1 MHFTKKTVAEKR
13 SDLIKGLQSKKL
25 LRFPGAYNPLC
36 AKLIAVIGFDGV
48 YVSGGV
54 MSNDLGLPD
63 IGLTSLEQ
71 VSYRSSQIA
80 RVTDLPT
87 IVDIDT
93 GFGNCKKTIEVFE
106 SKGLAGCHLEDQVA
120 EKRCGHLDNKEL
132 ISKEEM
138 VKKIKECVK
147 SRKDK
152 NFLIIARTDAN
163 TVEGLY
169 KTIDRIKS
177 YESAGADMI
186 FPEALVSLDG
196 YKKIAQ
202 ESSVPILA
210 NITEFGKT
218 PLFSKK
224 ELHNAGV
231 SMVLYPLTAFR
242 AMSKAAEKIYKELS
256 SSESQ
261 EHMLGEMQTRDELYD
276 YLSYHK
282 YEKEM
287 DDILNKKDE

>member
-1 MHFTKKTVAEKR
+1 MRGRLFRQLVENDKEPLSIFGTINAYSSVLAKNNGVKSIYLSGSGVAAA
-13 SDLIKGLQSKKL
+13 S
-25 LRFPGAYNPLC
+25 F
-36 AKLIAVIGFDGV
+36 
-48 YVSGGV
+48 
-54 MSNDLGLPD
+54 GLPD
-63 IGLTSLEQ
+63 LGFTKLEDVVEDARRITS
-71 VSYRSSQIA
+71 A
-80 RVTDLPT
+80 CDLPLL
-87 IVDIDT
+87 VDVDT
-93 GFGNCKKTIEVFE
+93 GFGSLNSIQKTVKMMEKENVAAI
-106 SKGLAGCHLEDQVA
+106 HIEDQVDL
-120 EKRCGHLDNKEL
+120 KRCGHRPNKKL
-132 ISKEEM
+132 VSITEM
-138 VKKIKECVK
+138 Q
-147 SRKDK
+147 
-152 NFLIIARTDAN
+152 
-163 TVEGLY
+163 
-169 KTIDRIKS
+169 DRIKAAVDARIDDDFVIMARSDALAVENEEMLLERINS
-177 YESAGADMI
+177 YIEVGADMI

-224 ELHNAGV
+224 ELHDAGV

-261 EHMLGEMQTRDELYD
+261 ENMLGEMQTRDELYD

>member
-1 MHFTKKTVAEKR
+1 MRGRLFRQLVENDKEPLSIFGTVNAYSSVLAKKNGVKSIYLSGSGVAAA
-13 SDLIKGLQSKKL
+13 S
-25 LRFPGAYNPLC
+25 F
-36 AKLIAVIGFDGV
+36 
-48 YVSGGV
+48 
-54 MSNDLGLPD
+54 GLPD
-63 IGLTSLEQ
+63 LGFTKLEDVVEDARRITS
-71 VSYRSSQIA
+71 A
-80 RVTDLPT
+80 CDLPLL
-87 IVDIDT
+87 VDVDT
-93 GFGNCKKTIEVFE
+93 GFGSLNSIQRTVKMMEKENVAAI
-106 SKGLAGCHLEDQVA
+106 HIEDQVDL
-120 EKRCGHLDNKEL
+120 KRCGHRPNKKL
-132 ISKEEM
+132 VSITEM
-138 VKKIKECVK
+138 Q
-147 SRKDK
+147 
-152 NFLIIARTDAN
+152 
-163 TVEGLY
+163 
-169 KTIDRIKS
+169 DRIKAAVDARIDDDFVIMARSDALAVENEEMLLERINS
-177 YESAGADMI
+177 YIEVGADMI

-224 ELHNAGV
+224 ELHDAGV

-261 EHMLGEMQTRDELYD
+261 ENMLGEMQTRDELYD

>member
-1 MHFTKKTVAEKR
+1 MRGRLFRQLVENNKEPLSIFGTFNAYSSVLAKKNGVKSIYLSGSGVAAA
-13 SDLIKGLQSKKL
+13 S
-25 LRFPGAYNPLC
+25 F
-36 AKLIAVIGFDGV
+36 
-48 YVSGGV
+48 
-54 MSNDLGLPD
+54 GLPD
-63 IGLTSLEQ
+63 LGFTKLEDVVEDARRITS
-71 VSYRSSQIA
+71 A
-80 RVTDLPT
+80 CDLPLL
-87 IVDIDT
+87 VDIDT
-93 GFGNCKKTIEVFE
+93 GFGSLKSIQKTVKMMEKENVAAI
-106 SKGLAGCHLEDQVA
+106 HIEDQVDL
-120 EKRCGHLDNKEL
+120 KRCGHRPNKKL
-132 ISKEEM
+132 VSITEM
-138 VKKIKECVK
+138 Q
-147 SRKDK
+147 
-152 NFLIIARTDAN
+152 
-163 TVEGLY
+163 
-169 KTIDRIKS
+169 DRIKAAVDARIDDDFVIMARSDALAVENEEMLLERINS
-177 YESAGADMI
+177 YIEVGADMI

-224 ELHNAGV
+224 ELHDAGV

-261 EHMLGEMQTRDELYD
+261 ENMLGEMQTRDELYD

>member
-1 MHFTKKTVAEKR
+1 MRGRLFRQLVENDKEPLSIFGTVN
-13 SDLIKGLQSKKL
+13 
-25 LRFPGAYNPLC
+25 AYSSVL
-36 AKLIAVIGFDGV
+36 AKNNGV
-48 YVSGGV
+48 KSIYLSGSGV
-54 MSNDLGLPD
+54 AAASFGLPD
-63 IGLTSLEQ
+63 LGFTKLEDVVEDARRITS
-71 VSYRSSQIA
+71 A
-80 RVTDLPT
+80 CDLPLL
-87 IVDIDT
+87 VDVDT
-93 GFGNCKKTIEVFE
+93 GFGSLNSIQKTVKMMEKENVAAI
-106 SKGLAGCHLEDQVA
+106 HIEDQVDL
-120 EKRCGHLDNKEL
+120 KRCGHRPNKKL
-132 ISKEEM
+132 VSITEM
-138 VKKIKECVK
+138 Q
-147 SRKDK
+147 
-152 NFLIIARTDAN
+152 
-163 TVEGLY
+163 
-169 KTIDRIKS
+169 DRIKAAVDARIDDDFVIMARSDALAVENEEMLLERINS
-177 YESAGADMI
+177 YIEVGADMI

-224 ELHNAGV
+224 ELHDAGV

-261 EHMLGEMQTRDELYD
+261 ENMLGEMQTRDELYD

-287 DDILNKKDE
+287 DEILNKKDE

>member
-1 MHFTKKTVAEKR
+1 MRGRLFRQLVENDKEPLSIFGTVNAYSSVIAKKNGVKSIYLSGSGVAAA
-13 SDLIKGLQSKKL
+13 S
-25 LRFPGAYNPLC
+25 F
-36 AKLIAVIGFDGV
+36 
-48 YVSGGV
+48 
-54 MSNDLGLPD
+54 GLPD
-63 IGLTSLEQ
+63 LGFTKLEDVVEDARRITS
-71 VSYRSSQIA
+71 A
-80 RVTDLPT
+80 CDLPLL
-87 IVDIDT
+87 VDVDT
-93 GFGNCKKTIEVFE
+93 GFGSLKSIQKTVKMMEKENVAAI
-106 SKGLAGCHLEDQVA
+106 HIEDQVDL
-120 EKRCGHLDNKEL
+120 KRCGHRPNKKL
-132 ISKEEM
+132 VSITEM
-138 VKKIKECVK
+138 Q
-147 SRKDK
+147 
-152 NFLIIARTDAN
+152 
-163 TVEGLY
+163 
-169 KTIDRIKS
+169 DRIKAAVDARIDDDFVIMARSDALAVENEEMLLERINS
-177 YESAGADMI
+177 YIEVGADMI

-224 ELHNAGV
+224 ELHDSGV

-261 EHMLGEMQTRDELYD
+261 ENMLGEMQTRDELYD

-287 DDILNKKDE
+287 DEILNKKDE

>member
-1 MHFTKKTVAEKR
+1 MRGRLFRQLVENDKEPLSIFGTVNAYSSVLAKKNGVKSIYLSGSGVAAA
-13 SDLIKGLQSKKL
+13 S
-25 LRFPGAYNPLC
+25 F
-36 AKLIAVIGFDGV
+36 
-48 YVSGGV
+48 
-54 MSNDLGLPD
+54 GLPD
-63 IGLTSLEQ
+63 LGFTKLEDVVEDARRITS
-71 VSYRSSQIA
+71 A
-80 RVTDLPT
+80 CDLPLL
-87 IVDIDT
+87 VDVDT
-93 GFGNCKKTIEVFE
+93 GFGSLNSIQKTIKMMEKENV
-106 SKGLAGCHLEDQVA
+106 AAIHIEDQVDL
-120 EKRCGHLDNKEL
+120 KRCGHRPNKKL
-132 ISKEEM
+132 VSITEM
-138 VKKIKECVK
+138 QDRIKAAV
-147 SRKDK
+147 D
-152 NFLIIARTDAN
+152 ARTDDDFVIMARSDALA
-163 TVEGLY
+163 VENEEMLLE
-169 KTIDRIKS
+169 RINS
-177 YESAGADMI
+177 YIEVGADMI

-202 ESSVPILA
+202 KSSVPILA

-224 ELHNAGV
+224 ELHDSGV

-261 EHMLGEMQTRDELYD
+261 ELMLGEMQTRDELYD

>member
-1 MHFTKKTVAEKR
+1 MRGRLFRQLVENDKEPLSIFGTVNAYSSVLAKKNGVKSIYLSGSGVAAA
-13 SDLIKGLQSKKL
+13 S
-25 LRFPGAYNPLC
+25 F
-36 AKLIAVIGFDGV
+36 
-48 YVSGGV
+48 
-54 MSNDLGLPD
+54 GLPD
-63 IGLTSLEQ
+63 LGFTKLEDVVEDARRITS
-71 VSYRSSQIA
+71 A
-80 RVTDLPT
+80 CDLPLL
-87 IVDIDT
+87 VDVDT
-93 GFGNCKKTIEVFE
+93 GFGSLNSIQKTVKMMEKENVAAI
-106 SKGLAGCHLEDQVA
+106 HIEDQVDL
-120 EKRCGHLDNKEL
+120 KRCGHRPNKKL
-132 ISKEEM
+132 VSITEM
-138 VKKIKECVK
+138 Q
-147 SRKDK
+147 
-152 NFLIIARTDAN
+152 
-163 TVEGLY
+163 
-169 KTIDRIKS
+169 DRIKAAVDARIDDDFVIMARSDALAVENEEMLLERINS
-177 YESAGADMI
+177 YIEVGADMI

-224 ELHNAGV
+224 ELHDAGV

-261 EHMLGEMQTRDELYD
+261 ENMLGEMQTRDELYD

-287 DDILNKKDE
+287 DKILNKKDE

>member
-1 MHFTKKTVAEKR
+1 MRGRLFRQLVENDKEPLSIFGTVNAYSSVLAKKNGVKSIYLSGSGVAAA
-13 SDLIKGLQSKKL
+13 S
-25 LRFPGAYNPLC
+25 F
-36 AKLIAVIGFDGV
+36 
-48 YVSGGV
+48 
-54 MSNDLGLPD
+54 GLPD
-63 IGLTSLEQ
+63 LGFTKLEDVVEDARRITS
-71 VSYRSSQIA
+71 A
-80 RVTDLPT
+80 CDLPLL
-87 IVDIDT
+87 VDVDT
-93 GFGNCKKTIEVFE
+93 GFGSLNSIQKTVKMMEKENVAAI
-106 SKGLAGCHLEDQVA
+106 HIEDQVDL
-120 EKRCGHLDNKEL
+120 KRCGHRPNKKL
-132 ISKEEM
+132 VSITEM
-138 VKKIKECVK
+138 Q
-147 SRKDK
+147 
-152 NFLIIARTDAN
+152 
-163 TVEGLY
+163 
-169 KTIDRIKS
+169 DRIKAAVDARIDDDFVIMARSDALAVENEEMLLERINS
-177 YESAGADMI
+177 YIEVGADMI

-224 ELHNAGV
+224 ELHDAGV

-261 EHMLGEMQTRDELYD
+261 ENMLGEMQTRDGLYD

>member
-1 MHFTKKTVAEKR
+1 MRGRLFRQLVENDKEPLSIFGTVNAYSSVLAKKNGVKSIYLSGSGVAAA
-13 SDLIKGLQSKKL
+13 S
-25 LRFPGAYNPLC
+25 F
-36 AKLIAVIGFDGV
+36 
-48 YVSGGV
+48 
-54 MSNDLGLPD
+54 GLPD
-63 IGLTSLEQ
+63 LGFTKLEDVVEDARRITS
-71 VSYRSSQIA
+71 A
-80 RVTDLPT
+80 CDLPLL
-87 IVDIDT
+87 VDVDT
-93 GFGNCKKTIEVFE
+93 GFGSLNSIQKTVKMMEKENVAAI
-106 SKGLAGCHLEDQVA
+106 HIEDQVDL
-120 EKRCGHLDNKEL
+120 KRCGHRPNKKL
-132 ISKEEM
+132 VSITEM
-138 VKKIKECVK
+138 Q
-147 SRKDK
+147 
-152 NFLIIARTDAN
+152 
-163 TVEGLY
+163 
-169 KTIDRIKS
+169 DRIKAAVDARIDDDFVIMARSDALAVENEEMLLERINS
-177 YESAGADMI
+177 YIEVGADMI

-224 ELHNAGV
+224 ELHDAGV

-256 SSESQ
+256 STESQ

>member
-1 MHFTKKTVAEKR
+1 MRGRLFRQLVENDKEPLSIFGTVNAYSSVLAKKNGVKSIYLSGSGVAAA
-13 SDLIKGLQSKKL
+13 S
-25 LRFPGAYNPLC
+25 F
-36 AKLIAVIGFDGV
+36 
-48 YVSGGV
+48 
-54 MSNDLGLPD
+54 GLPD
-63 IGLTSLEQ
+63 LGFTKLEDVVEDARRITS
-71 VSYRSSQIA
+71 A
-80 RVTDLPT
+80 CDLPLL
-87 IVDIDT
+87 VDVDT
-93 GFGNCKKTIEVFE
+93 GFGSLNSIQKTVKMMEKENVAAI
-106 SKGLAGCHLEDQVA
+106 HIEDQVDL
-120 EKRCGHLDNKEL
+120 KRCGHRPNKKL
-132 ISKEEM
+132 VSITEM
-138 VKKIKECVK
+138 Q
-147 SRKDK
+147 
-152 NFLIIARTDAN
+152 
-163 TVEGLY
+163 
-169 KTIDRIKS
+169 DRIKAAVDARIDDDFVIMARSDALSVENEEMLLERINS
-177 YESAGADMI
+177 YIEVGADMI

-224 ELHNAGV
+224 ELHDTGV

-261 EHMLGEMQTRDELYD
+261 ENMLGEMQTRDELYD

>member
-1 MHFTKKTVAEKR
+1 MRGRLFRQLVENDKEPLSIFGTVN
-13 SDLIKGLQSKKL
+13 
-25 LRFPGAYNPLC
+25 AYSSVL
-36 AKLIAVIGFDGV
+36 AKNNGV
-48 YVSGGV
+48 KSIYLSGSGV
-54 MSNDLGLPD
+54 AAASFGLPD
-63 IGLTSLEQ
+63 LGFTKLEDVVEDARRITS
-71 VSYRSSQIA
+71 A
-80 RVTDLPT
+80 CDLPLL
-87 IVDIDT
+87 VDVDT
-93 GFGNCKKTIEVFE
+93 GFGSLNSIQKTVKMMEKENVAAI
-106 SKGLAGCHLEDQVA
+106 HIEDQVDL
-120 EKRCGHLDNKEL
+120 KRCGHRPNKKL
-132 ISKEEM
+132 VSITEM
-138 VKKIKECVK
+138 Q
-147 SRKDK
+147 
-152 NFLIIARTDAN
+152 
-163 TVEGLY
+163 
-169 KTIDRIKS
+169 DRIKAAVDARIDDDFVIMARSDALAVENEEMLLERINS
-177 YESAGADMI
+177 YIEVGADMI

-224 ELHNAGV
+224 ELHDAGV

-261 EHMLGEMQTRDELYD
+261 ENMLGQMQTRDELYD

>member
-1 MHFTKKTVAEKR
+1 MRGRLFRQLVENDKEPLSIFGTVN
-13 SDLIKGLQSKKL
+13 
-25 LRFPGAYNPLC
+25 AYSSVL
-36 AKLIAVIGFDGV
+36 AKNNGV
-48 YVSGGV
+48 KSIYLSGSGV
-54 MSNDLGLPD
+54 AAASFGLPD
-63 IGLTSLEQ
+63 LGFTKLEDVVEDARRITS
-71 VSYRSSQIA
+71 A
-80 RVTDLPT
+80 CDLPLL
-87 IVDIDT
+87 VDVDT
-93 GFGNCKKTIEVFE
+93 GFGSLNSIQKTVKMMEKENI
-106 SKGLAGCHLEDQVA
+106 AAIHIEDQVDL
-120 EKRCGHLDNKEL
+120 KRCGHRPNKKL
-132 ISKEEM
+132 VSITEM
-138 VKKIKECVK
+138 Q
-147 SRKDK
+147 
-152 NFLIIARTDAN
+152 
-163 TVEGLY
+163 
-169 KTIDRIKS
+169 DRIKAAVDARIDDDFVIMARSDALAVENEEMLLERINS
-177 YESAGADMI
+177 YIEVGADMI

-224 ELHNAGV
+224 ELHDVGV

-261 EHMLGEMQTRDELYD
+261 ENMLGEMQTRDELYD

>member
-1 MHFTKKTVAEKR
+1 MRGRLFRQLVENDKEPLSIFGTVNAYSSVLAKKNGVKSIYLSGSGVAAA
-13 SDLIKGLQSKKL
+13 S
-25 LRFPGAYNPLC
+25 F
-36 AKLIAVIGFDGV
+36 
-48 YVSGGV
+48 
-54 MSNDLGLPD
+54 GLPD
-63 IGLTSLEQ
+63 LGFTKLEDVVEDARRITS
-71 VSYRSSQIA
+71 A
-80 RVTDLPT
+80 CDLPLL
-87 IVDIDT
+87 VDVDT
-93 GFGNCKKTIEVFE
+93 GFGSLNSIQKTVKMMEKENVAAI
-106 SKGLAGCHLEDQVA
+106 HIEDQVDL
-120 EKRCGHLDNKEL
+120 KRCGHRPNKKL
-132 ISKEEM
+132 VSITEM
-138 VKKIKECVK
+138 Q
-147 SRKDK
+147 
-152 NFLIIARTDAN
+152 
-163 TVEGLY
+163 
-169 KTIDRIKS
+169 DRIKAAVDARIDDDFVIMARSDALAVENEEMLLERINS
-177 YESAGADMI
+177 YIEVGADMI

-224 ELHNAGV
+224 ELHDAGV
-231 SMVLYPLTAFR
+231 SMILYPLTAFR

-261 EHMLGEMQTRDELYD
+261 ENMLGEMQTRDELYD

>member
-1 MHFTKKTVAEKR
+1 MRGRLFRQLVENDKEPLSIFGTVN
-13 SDLIKGLQSKKL
+13 
-25 LRFPGAYNPLC
+25 AYSSVL
-36 AKLIAVIGFDGV
+36 AKNNGV
-48 YVSGGV
+48 KSIYLSGSGV
-54 MSNDLGLPD
+54 AAASFGLPD
-63 IGLTSLEQ
+63 LGFTKLED
-71 VSYRSSQIA
+71 VVEDA
-80 RVTDLPT
+80 RRINSACDLPLL
-87 IVDIDT
+87 VDVDT
-93 GFGNCKKTIEVFE
+93 GFGSLNSIQKTVKMMEKENVAAI
-106 SKGLAGCHLEDQVA
+106 HIEDQVDL
-120 EKRCGHLDNKEL
+120 KRCGHRPNKKL
-132 ISKEEM
+132 VSITEM
-138 VKKIKECVK
+138 Q
-147 SRKDK
+147 
-152 NFLIIARTDAN
+152 
-163 TVEGLY
+163 
-169 KTIDRIKS
+169 DRIKAAVDARIDDDFVIMARSDALAVENEEMLLERINS
-177 YESAGADMI
+177 YIEVGADMI

-224 ELHNAGV
+224 ELHDAGV

-261 EHMLGEMQTRDELYD
+261 ENMLGEMQTRDELYD

>member
-1 MHFTKKTVAEKR
+1 MRGRLFRQLVENDKEPLSIFGTVNAYSSVLAKKNGVKSIYLSGSGVAAA
-13 SDLIKGLQSKKL
+13 S
-25 LRFPGAYNPLC
+25 F
-36 AKLIAVIGFDGV
+36 
-48 YVSGGV
+48 
-54 MSNDLGLPD
+54 GLPD
-63 IGLTSLEQ
+63 LGFTKLEDVVEDARRITS
-71 VSYRSSQIA
+71 A
-80 RVTDLPT
+80 CDLPLL
-87 IVDIDT
+87 VDVDT
-93 GFGNCKKTIEVFE
+93 GFGSLNSIQKTVKMMEKENVAAI
-106 SKGLAGCHLEDQVA
+106 HIEDQVDL
-120 EKRCGHLDNKEL
+120 KRCGHRPNKKL
-132 ISKEEM
+132 VSITEM
-138 VKKIKECVK
+138 Q
-147 SRKDK
+147 
-152 NFLIIARTDAN
+152 
-163 TVEGLY
+163 
-169 KTIDRIKS
+169 DRIKAAVDARIDDDFVIMARSDALAVENEEMLLERINS
-177 YESAGADMI
+177 YIEVGADMI

-224 ELHNAGV
+224 ELHDAGV

-242 AMSKAAEKIYKELS
+242 AMSKAAENIYKELS

-261 EHMLGEMQTRDELYD
+261 ENMLGEMQTRDELYD

>member
-1 MHFTKKTVAEKR
+1 MRGRLFRQLVENDKEPLSIFGTVN
-13 SDLIKGLQSKKL
+13 
-25 LRFPGAYNPLC
+25 AYSSVL
-36 AKLIAVIGFDGV
+36 AKNNGV
-48 YVSGGV
+48 KSIYLSGSGV
-54 MSNDLGLPD
+54 AAASFGLPD
-63 IGLTSLEQ
+63 LGFTKLEDVVEDARRITS
-71 VSYRSSQIA
+71 A
-80 RVTDLPT
+80 CDLPLL
-87 IVDIDT
+87 VDVDT
-93 GFGNCKKTIEVFE
+93 GFGSLNSIQKTVKMMEKENVAAI
-106 SKGLAGCHLEDQVA
+106 HIEDQVDL
-120 EKRCGHLDNKEL
+120 KRCGHRPNKKL
-132 ISKEEM
+132 VSITEM
-138 VKKIKECVK
+138 Q
-147 SRKDK
+147 
-152 NFLIIARTDAN
+152 
-163 TVEGLY
+163 
-169 KTIDRIKS
+169 DRIKAAVDARIDDDFVIMARSDSLAVENEEMLLERINS
-177 YESAGADMI
+177 YIEVGADMI

-218 PLFSKK
+218 PLFSRK
-224 ELHNAGV
+224 ELHDAGV

-261 EHMLGEMQTRDELYD
+261 ENMLGEMQTRDELYD

>member
-1 MHFTKKTVAEKR
+1 MRGRLFRQLVENDKEPLSIFGTVN
-13 SDLIKGLQSKKL
+13 
-25 LRFPGAYNPLC
+25 AYSSVL
-36 AKLIAVIGFDGV
+36 AKNNGV
-48 YVSGGV
+48 KSIYLSGSGV
-54 MSNDLGLPD
+54 AAASFGLPD
-63 IGLTSLEQ
+63 LGFTKLEDVVEDARRITS
-71 VSYRSSQIA
+71 A
-80 RVTDLPT
+80 CDLPLL
-87 IVDIDT
+87 VDVDT
-93 GFGNCKKTIEVFE
+93 GFGSLNSIQKTVKMMEKENVAAI
-106 SKGLAGCHLEDQVA
+106 HIEDQVDL
-120 EKRCGHLDNKEL
+120 KRCGHRPNKKL
-132 ISKEEM
+132 VSITEM
-138 VKKIKECVK
+138 QDRIKAAV
-147 SRKDK
+147 D
-152 NFLIIARTDAN
+152 ARTDDDFVIMARSDALA
-163 TVEGLY
+163 VENDEMLLE
-169 KTIDRIKS
+169 RINS
-177 YESAGADMI
+177 YVEVGADMI

-224 ELHNAGV
+224 ELHDVGV